1 MATIKKI
8 LKPAED
14 KPAKTASDA
23 LTSLLKDKEISANV
37 YNEIVPEG
45 RIISSGSLL
54 LDSAIKVRS
63 GMVLRLVAKQAEAG
77 KAQPLWSNVLTPSG
91 WRKIGDLQVGDK
103 IMNSEG
109 GISEVLGVFPQGKRK
124 INAVHF
130 SDKTVVHCCDEH
142 LWFTRTK
149 YNRADH
155 KEGSV
160 KTTLEI
166 KNSIKKQSHN
176 NHSIPFVKPIDFGNK
191 EELEVDP
198 YLMGLILGDGSF
210 RNRYNIGFTT
220 ADAELKN
227 LVEEKLPKGFK
238 LSKNG
243 NSDINFRIHGIE
255 FVRLFNNMGLN
266 GLYSHEKFIPQ
277 KYLLSSIENRTELLR
292 GLMDTDGS
300 SSSRKDSCSEF
311 STTSPRLAEDIV
323 FLARSL
329 GGKVKMVKR
338 QTSFTHKGEKKL
350 GKPSY
355 RILMSFT
362 NLCPFKLE
370 RKAKNTTDRTRL
382 LEKYITGV
390 FDAGEEECVC
400 IKTSANDSLYVTD
413 GFNLTHNTSQALAF
427 AENYMKV
434 MEKSKT
440 IFIKAE
446 GRLSPEMM
454 RRTGMNFVHSP
465 AEWNYGTVF
474 VLSCNVFETIARI
487 ILDTIKDGYES
498 GEHIC
503 VIIDSMDGLILK
515 ADLEKGFDGNP
526 KVAGVPLLTKLL
538 FRQLALPVNHYD
550 ALLMVTGQ
558 YAAEIK
564 LDPYA
569 PNVPRQTTSSG
580 GSSISHQSDY
590 VLEFQP
596 RYGKDLIL
604 ENEKEKPDL
613 TNNKILGVWA
623 NVAIRKSANDV
634 TGMTVSYPVKKGVVG
649 QAHWLSKEIA
659 DIMIAYQMLSK
670 GGSWFTFAPEILTEA
685 KEANLEL
692 PEKVQGINSVYSLIE
707 ENEPIKDYFYT
718 KIKKMIDV
726 S

>member
-14 KPAKTASDA
+14 KPTKTASDA

-77 KAQPLWSNVLTPSG
+77 K
-91 WRKIGDLQVGDK
+91 
-103 IMNSEG
+103 
-109 GISEVLGVFPQGKRK
+109 
-124 INAVHF
+124 
-130 SDKTVVHCCDEH
+130 
-142 LWFTRTK
+142 
-149 YNRADH
+149 
-155 KEGSV
+155 
-160 KTTLEI
+160 
-166 KNSIKKQSHN
+166 
-176 NHSIPFVKPIDFGNK
+176 
-191 EELEVDP
+191 
-198 YLMGLILGDGSF
+198 
-210 RNRYNIGFTT
+210 
-220 ADAELKN
+220 
-227 LVEEKLPKGFK
+227 
-238 LSKNG
+238 
-243 NSDINFRIHGIE
+243 
-255 FVRLFNNMGLN
+255 
-266 GLYSHEKFIPQ
+266 
-277 KYLLSSIENRTELLR
+277 
-292 GLMDTDGS
+292 
-300 SSSRKDSCSEF
+300 
-311 STTSPRLAEDIV
+311 
-323 FLARSL
+323 
-329 GGKVKMVKR
+329 
-338 QTSFTHKGEKKL
+338 
-350 GKPSY
+350 
-355 RILMSFT
+355 
-362 NLCPFKLE
+362 
-370 RKAKNTTDRTRL
+370 
-382 LEKYITGV
+382 
-390 FDAGEEECVC
+390 
-400 IKTSANDSLYVTD
+400 
-413 GFNLTHNTSQALAF
+413 TSQALAF

-465 AEWNYGTVF
+465 VEWNYGTVF

-670 GGSWFTFAPEILTEA
+670 GGSWFTFAPEILAET

-692 PEKVQGINSVYSLIE
+692 PEKVQGINGVYSLIE
-707 ENEPIKDYFYT
+707 DNEPIKDYFYT

-726 S
+726 SWSFLT